1 MRLKFMKV
9 NLKRELQGCLAIT
22 KKDIRIYYVKGP
34 VLIFGILFPF
44 FLFLAFSIGRNLP
57 PQILVPGMLSLTIF
71 FTSSS
76 VTPVIAP
83 WERRTKTFER
93 LISTPLSLNS
103 ILIGDILASL
113 FFGTVL
119 VVVPIFVGVLLFGAS
134 IFNVPALIIGIPL
147 SAFCFASM
155 GILFSAVPTEN
166 PSEIMTLSNLVR
178 LPLIFISGVFI
189 PLEQL
194 PIWGQIIAAFSPL
207 TYAHNLNR
215 YAFEG
220 SLGYYW
226 SLDALILLCFTV
238 ILFITA
244 LKFHKRTL
252 ERE

>member
-1 MRLKFMKV
+1 MKV

-44 FLFLAFSIGRNLP
+44 FLFLAFSVGRNLP
-57 PQILVPGMLSLTIF
+57 PQVLVPGMISLTIF

-103 ILIGDILASL
+103 ILIGDIIASL

-119 VVVPIFVGVLLFGAS
+119 VVIPICIGVIIFGAS
-134 IFNVPALIIGIPL
+134 IFNLLALIISIPL
-147 SAFCFASM
+147 SGFCFASL
-155 GILFSAVPTEN
+155 GILFSTVPTDN

-189 PLEQL
+189 PIEQL

-207 TYAHNLNR
+207 TFAHNLNR
-215 YAFEG
+215 YAFEV
-220 SLGYYW
+220 SLGYNW
-226 SLDALILLCFTV
+226 SVDALILLCFTL
-238 ILFITA
+238 ILFIAA
-244 LKFHKRTL
+244 LKLHKRTL
-252 ERE
+252 EKE